1 MTILTKV
8 LDGTKIRLGAFENG
22 NDAFDLMMKDFLKEA
37 GVKNIPE
44 YIDEGFVGVGLE
56 NLEDLIDN
64 YELYTEYGYDDGDGN
79 SFFLSKGSSNYYW
92 YLSYEE

>member
-8 LDGTKIRLGAFENG
+8 VDGTKIKLGAFENG

-37 GVKNIPE
+37 GVENIPE
-44 YIDEGFVGVGLE
+44 YIDEDFVGVELE
-56 NLEDLIDN
+56 NLEDLIES
-64 YELYTEYGYDDGDGN
+64 YELYTEYGFDDGDGN
-79 SFFLSKGSSNYYW
+79 SLFLSKGLSNYYW